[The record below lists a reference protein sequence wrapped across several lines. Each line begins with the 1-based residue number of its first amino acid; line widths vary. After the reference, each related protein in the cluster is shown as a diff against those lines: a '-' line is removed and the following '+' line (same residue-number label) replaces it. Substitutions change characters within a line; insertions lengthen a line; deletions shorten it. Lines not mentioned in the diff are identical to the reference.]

1 MGAKKSAFM
10 SGVAGVLVGCMLT
23 LMFMPQLMQKTSI
36 GKELSSQG
44 QNQVE
49 TTEVSPEKVTY
60 VQNSTDNIYKAVAKK
75 AMPSVVGVQTTSEV
89 SDYFGFTYPATGV
102 GTGQTNRIWATQ
114 HALEHAKGDLD
125 SLEGAVLAS
134 DAFFPFRDCVDEAA
148 KYGIKALVQPGGS
161 IRDKESIE
169 AADEHGMTMVFT
181 GIRHFKH

>member
-23 LMFMPQLMQKTSI
+23 FMFMPQLIQKTSI

-89 SDYFGFTYPATGV
+89 SDYFGFTYPAT
-102 GTGQTNRIWATQ
+102 
-114 HALEHAKGDLD
+114 
-125 SLEGAVLAS
+125 
-134 DAFFPFRDCVDEAA
+134 
-148 KYGIKALVQPGGS
+148 
-161 IRDKESIE
+161 
-169 AADEHGMTMVFT
+169 
-181 GIRHFKH
+181 